1 HNPLRGR
8 LTRNLIYSTKPAA
21 ALNIS
26 PKTIHS
32 HKKNIMSKFN
42 LNSRQQFN
50 NLVQL
55 LAKR

>member
-1 HNPLRGR
+1 IGLSPQEV
-8 LTRNLIYSTKPAA
+8 PA

-42 LNSRQQFN
+42 
-50 NLVQL
+50 
-55 LAKR
+55 

>member
-1 HNPLRGR
+1 
-8 LTRNLIYSTKPAA
+8 
-21 ALNIS
+21 
-26 PKTIHS
+26 
-32 HKKNIMSKFN
+32 KNIMSKFN

>member
-1 HNPLRGR
+1 V
-8 LTRNLIYSTKPAA
+8 IYAFSIGLSPHEVAA

>member
-1 HNPLRGR
+1 
-8 LTRNLIYSTKPAA
+8 
-21 ALNIS
+21 

-32 HKKNIMSKFN
+32 HKKNIMSKFY

>member
-1 HNPLRGR
+1 
-8 LTRNLIYSTKPAA
+8 
-21 ALNIS
+21 
-26 PKTIHS
+26 
-32 HKKNIMSKFN
+32 MSKFY

>member
-1 HNPLRGR
+1 
-8 LTRNLIYSTKPAA
+8 
-21 ALNIS
+21 
-26 PKTIHS
+26 
-32 HKKNIMSKFN
+32 KNIMSKFY

>member
-1 HNPLRGR
+1 
-8 LTRNLIYSTKPAA
+8 
-21 ALNIS
+21 
-26 PKTIHS
+26 
-32 HKKNIMSKFN
+32 IMSKFY

>member
-1 HNPLRGR
+1 
-8 LTRNLIYSTKPAA
+8 
-21 ALNIS
+21 
-26 PKTIHS
+26 KTIHS

>member
-1 HNPLRGR
+1 
-8 LTRNLIYSTKPAA
+8 
-21 ALNIS
+21 
-26 PKTIHS
+26 
-32 HKKNIMSKFN
+32 SKFN

>member
-1 HNPLRGR
+1 
-8 LTRNLIYSTKPAA
+8 
-21 ALNIS
+21 LNIS

-32 HKKNIMSKFN
+32 HKKNIMSKFY

>member
-1 HNPLRGR
+1 
-8 LTRNLIYSTKPAA
+8 
-21 ALNIS
+21 
-26 PKTIHS
+26 
-32 HKKNIMSKFN
+32 NIMSKFN

>member
-1 HNPLRGR
+1 
-8 LTRNLIYSTKPAA
+8 
-21 ALNIS
+21 
-26 PKTIHS
+26 

>member
-1 HNPLRGR
+1 
-8 LTRNLIYSTKPAA
+8 
-21 ALNIS
+21 
-26 PKTIHS
+26 
-32 HKKNIMSKFN
+32 NIMSKFY

>member
-1 HNPLRGR
+1 
-8 LTRNLIYSTKPAA
+8 
-21 ALNIS
+21 
-26 PKTIHS
+26 
-32 HKKNIMSKFN
+32 KKNIMSKFN

>member
-1 HNPLRGR
+1 
-8 LTRNLIYSTKPAA
+8 
-21 ALNIS
+21 
-26 PKTIHS
+26 
-32 HKKNIMSKFN
+32 IMSKFN